1 MAPGPRERRPP
12 TQDERFDCGSS
23 EAVHRLGTEMRTLS
37 HGWSTQLHPQL
48 QYTLSKDPPPP
59 PLPPPRLK
67 AQCIFDRKAHIIP
80 ARPQLGIS
88 FYSTLFYVTLLY
100 FSLIDF
106 ALLCF
111 VLLALLYFTCL
122 LLYLTASA
130 LTRQLGAKVKAMAKL
145 KHN

>member
-111 VLLALLYFTCL
+111 VLLALRDLCCALRDFTLLCL
-122 LLYLTASA
+122 LCLPIS
-130 LTRQLGAKVKAMAKL
+130 
-145 KHN
+145 

>member
-1 MAPGPRERRPP
+1 MSKGKVK
-12 TQDERFDCGSS
+12 TK
-23 EAVHRLGTEMRTLS
+23 L
-37 HGWSTQLHPQL
+37 
-48 QYTLSKDPPPP
+48 KDPLQGTAISRKFQNQIPNSFATRSKNP
-59 PLPPPRLK
+59 K
-67 AQCIFDRKAHIIP
+67 AKPNWGIIP